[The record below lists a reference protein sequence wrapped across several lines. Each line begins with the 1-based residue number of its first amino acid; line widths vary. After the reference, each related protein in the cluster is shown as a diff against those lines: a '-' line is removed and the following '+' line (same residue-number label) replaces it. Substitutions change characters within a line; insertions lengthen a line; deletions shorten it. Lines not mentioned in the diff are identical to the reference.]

1 VVSSPKLLLPG
12 YWLRSGSSL
21 ERALLVKFMQ
31 RTYQELYPD
40 QDFSHLAQ
48 TVERYLTNESPVW
61 WVEPEAANPI
71 AVVTTMLSR
80 GVSSPVACLWLGN
93 SVDQVTGDRH
103 ACIFLLYVAPEH
115 RRRGIASALVQ
126 HAIAW
131 SQARGDRQ
139 LGLQVFQANQPAL
152 NLYQK
157 LGFQTQALWMVKPLE
172 SPLTEP

>member
-1 VVSSPKLLLPG
+1 MSSPKLLLPG
-12 YWLRSGSSL
+12 YWLRSGSGL
-21 ERALLVKFMQ
+21 ERASLVKFMQ

-48 TVERYLTNESPVW
+48 TVERYLTHDSPVW
-61 WVEPEAANPI
+61 WVELEEPSPATS
-71 AVVTTMLSR
+71 TTLLSR
-80 GVSSPVACLWLGN
+80 AALSPVACLWLGN

-103 ACIFLLYVAPEH
+103 ACIFLLYVLPEH
-115 RRRGIASALVQ
+115 RRRGIATALIQ

-172 SPLTEP
+172 SPPTAG

>member
-1 VVSSPKLLLPG
+1 MSSPKLLLPG

-40 QDFSHLAQ
+40 QDFSHLVQ
-48 TVERYLTNESPVW
+48 TVEHYLTYESPVW
-61 WVEPEAANPI
+61 WVEPEELDPI
-71 AVVTTMLSR
+71 ASTALLSR
-80 GVSSPVACLWLGN
+80 ATLSPVACLWLGN
-93 SVDQVTGDRH
+93 SVDQVTGNRH
-103 ACIFLLYVAPEH
+103 ACIFLLYVTPEH
-115 RRRGIASALVQ
+115 RRQGIASALVQ

-131 SQARGDRQ
+131 SRARGDRQ

-172 SPLTEP
+172 SPLSEP